1 MSAGSFYSAL
11 GGFGIGIFIAS
22 FVPVSQ
28 AVILWTLLLSLVLGV
43 LWQRR
48 YAAFF
53 LYFSVFLLGCAVG
66 LFRMDVTTWETSP
79 YVGLE
84 NTTVSL
90 VGIVVRE
97 PDVRSVSQHLY
108 VQDEEHDA
116 LILITT
122 DPFLDVA
129 YGDRTL
135 FHGVVE
141 RPESFETDLGRTF
154 NYPGYLR
161 ARGVTHRISGAEV
174 EVLGEGEGNPV
185 IERLLLW
192 KHSFMSSLERLLPE
206 PEAGLGEGLLL
217 GVKRALGED
226 LEEAFRKTGIIHIV
240 VLSGYNIMIVVESI
254 MRLLSYFTTPRT
266 RVLFGGG
273 AILSF
278 ALIVGLSATVVRA
291 SIMAA
296 LVLLARSMGRRYQV
310 TRALL
315 FSGAVMVLFNP
326 YLLVFDPGFQL
337 SFLAT
342 LGLILIAPHLEKV
355 FIRVP
360 TQLQIREFVVS
371 TIATQIAVLPL
382 LLYMMGEFSI
392 VAPLVNVLV
401 LPAVPLAML
410 LSFLSG
416 VIGFVSA
423 PLGMLFGFF
432 AFGLLAYIVSVA
444 SWFGDLSLAS
454 FAVPTFPFWIVALC
468 YVVMG
473 AVLLK
478 MKKASRD
485 S

>member
-1 MSAGSFYSAL
+1 MSTGSFYSAL
-11 GGFGIGIFIAS
+11 GGFGIGIGIAS

-28 AVILWTLLLSLVLGV
+28 EGVLWMLVLSFVLAV
-43 LWQRR
+43 LWQRG
-48 YAAFF
+48 YSTFF
-53 LYFSVFLLGCAVG
+53 LYISVFLLGFSVG
-66 LFRMDVTTWETSP
+66 MFRMDVTTWEVSP
-79 YVGLE
+79 YEKLE
-84 NTTVSL
+84 NTNISVT
-90 VGIVVRE
+90 GVVIRE
-97 PDVRSVSQHLY
+97 PDVRAVSQHLY
-108 VQDEEHDA
+108 VEDETRDA
-116 LILITT
+116 LLLITT
-122 DPFLDVA
+122 DPFLDIS
-129 YGDRTL
+129 YGDRVS

-161 ARGVTHRISGAEV
+161 TRGVTHRMSTVEGTVLASGES
-174 EVLGEGEGNPV
+174 NPF
-185 IERLLLW
+185 IATLLSW
-192 KHSFMSSLERLLPE
+192 KHLFMTSLEGLLPE

-254 MRLLSYFTTPRT
+254 MRLLSFCTTPRT
-266 RVLFGGG
+266 RVFFGGG
-273 AILSF
+273 AIVSF

-296 LVLLARSMGRRYQV
+296 LVLYARSIGRRYQV

-315 FSGAVMVLFNP
+315 FSGAVMVFCNP

-342 LGLILIAPHLEKV
+342 LGLIFIAPHIEKI

-360 TQLQIREFVVS
+360 TKFQIQEFVVS
-371 TIATQIAVLPL
+371 TLATQIAVLPL
-382 LLYMMGEFSI
+382 LLYMMGEFSL

-416 VIGFVSA
+416 MLGFLSA
-423 PLGMLFGFF
+423 GLGLIFGFC
-432 AFGLLAYIVSVA
+432 AYVLLTYIVAVA
-444 SWFGDLSLAS
+444 SWFGSFS
-454 FAVPTFPFWIVALC
+454 FAAFAVSTFPFWVVVVC
-468 YVVMG
+468 YVLMG
-473 AVLLK
+473 WMLIQK
-478 MKKASRD
+478 SSRR